1 MSRTAATGRSGS
13 SADLPSRPD
22 RPRQEIGLHKQNQ
35 TPAFPAGF
43 PRRVF
48 LPPQCLQGGRTC
60 RAGEVVGRPMVAPT
74 FIAGTAIKFV
84 GAGIAARLSQ
94 SSPHLVGA
102 DALMPSEEGCSIPF
116 PPGRRKLHIRSLL
129 LPFQT
134 GTISLGSGLADK
146 WGLSPKATGGVS
158 IFQEKKEG
166 RAKPEL
172 QTVPPSRQ
180 KKPAPF
186 RFRRGGEN
194 SISAAFF
201 FLPKL

>member
-1 MSRTAATGRSGS
+1 MSRTAAIGRSGS
-13 SADLPSRPD
+13 SADLSSRPD

-35 TPAFPAGF
+35 TPTFPAGF
-43 PRRVF
+43 PRRVL

-129 LPFQT
+129 LPLRKATVSLGCLSVLYPCRSGLPPLTKGRWHLRSKCRRGRRTPVTARFSPFAAQT
-134 GTISLGSGLADK
+134 GPI
-146 WGLSPKATGGVS
+146 P
-158 IFQEKKEG
+158 
-166 RAKPEL
+166 
-172 QTVPPSRQ
+172 VPP
-180 KKPAPF
+180 A
-186 RFRRGGEN
+186 
-194 SISAAFF
+194 
-201 FLPKL
+201 

>member
-1 MSRTAATGRSGS
+1 
-13 SADLPSRPD
+13 
-22 RPRQEIGLHKQNQ
+22 
-35 TPAFPAGF
+35 
-43 PRRVF
+43 
-48 LPPQCLQGGRTC
+48 
-60 RAGEVVGRPMVAPT
+60 MVAPT

-146 WGLSPKATGGVS
+146 WGLSSKATGGVFETVLFFLLPRKKRTVL

-180 KKPAPF
+180 KKPAAF

>member
-35 TPAFPAGF
+35 PPTFPAGF
-43 PRRVF
+43 PRRVL
-48 LPPQCLQGGRTC
+48 LPPQCLQEGRTC

-102 DALMPSEEGCSIPF
+102 DALMPSEEACSIPF

-129 LPFQT
+129 LPLRKANVSLGCLSVLYPCRSGLPPLRKGRWHLRSKCRRGRRTPVTARFPPFAAQT
-134 GTISLGSGLADK
+134 GPI
-146 WGLSPKATGGVS
+146 P
-158 IFQEKKEG
+158 
-166 RAKPEL
+166 
-172 QTVPPSRQ
+172 VPP
-180 KKPAPF
+180 A
-186 RFRRGGEN
+186 
-194 SISAAFF
+194 
-201 FLPKL
+201 

>member
-1 MSRTAATGRSGS
+1 MSRTAAIGRSGS

-35 TPAFPAGF
+35 TPTFPAGF
-43 PRRVF
+43 PRRVL

-129 LPFQT
+129 LPLRKATVSLGCLSVLYPCRSGLPPLTKGRWHLRSKCRRGRRTPVTARFSPFAAQT
-134 GTISLGSGLADK
+134 GPI
-146 WGLSPKATGGVS
+146 P
-158 IFQEKKEG
+158 
-166 RAKPEL
+166 
-172 QTVPPSRQ
+172 VPP
-180 KKPAPF
+180 A
-186 RFRRGGEN
+186 
-194 SISAAFF
+194 
-201 FLPKL
+201 

>member
-13 SADLPSRPD
+13 SADLHSRPD

-35 TPAFPAGF
+35 TPTFPAGF
-43 PRRVF
+43 PPAGSSSAAVF
-48 LPPQCLQGGRTC
+48 AGGRTC

-129 LPFQT
+129 LPLRKATVSLGCLSVF
-134 GTISLGSGLADK
+134 ISLPQRLA
-146 WGLSPKATGGVS
+146 SPY
-158 IFQEKKEG
+158 EG
-166 RAKPEL
+166 EVAFAKQMPERSTDARDRPFL
-172 QTVPPSRQ
+172 ALRRTNRPHSRSS
-180 KKPAPF
+180 
-186 RFRRGGEN
+186 RIG
-194 SISAAFF
+194 
-201 FLPKL
+201 

>member
-35 TPAFPAGF
+35 TPTFPAGF
-43 PRRVF
+43 PPAGSSSAAVF
-48 LPPQCLQGGRTC
+48 AGGRTC
-60 RAGEVVGRPMVAPT
+60 RAGEVVGRPVVAPT

-129 LPFQT
+129 LPLRKATVSLGCLSVLYPCRSGLPPLTKGRWHLRSKCRRGRRTPVTARFSPFAAQT
-134 GTISLGSGLADK
+134 GPI
-146 WGLSPKATGGVS
+146 P
-158 IFQEKKEG
+158 
-166 RAKPEL
+166 
-172 QTVPPSRQ
+172 VP
-180 KKPAPF
+180 
-186 RFRRGGEN
+186 
-194 SISAAFF
+194 SA
-201 FLPKL
+201 

>member
-1 MSRTAATGRSGS
+1 MSRTAAIGRSGS

-43 PRRVF
+43 PRRVL

-102 DALMPSEEGCSIPF
+102 DALMPSEEACSIPF

-129 LPFQT
+129 LPLRKATVSLGCLSVLYPCRSGLPPLTKGRWHLRSKCRRGRRTPVTARFSPFAAQT
-134 GTISLGSGLADK
+134 GPI
-146 WGLSPKATGGVS
+146 P
-158 IFQEKKEG
+158 
-166 RAKPEL
+166 
-172 QTVPPSRQ
+172 VPP
-180 KKPAPF
+180 A
-186 RFRRGGEN
+186 
-194 SISAAFF
+194 
-201 FLPKL
+201 

>member
-1 MSRTAATGRSGS
+1 MSRTAAIGRSGS

-35 TPAFPAGF
+35 TPHLSRRFPPAGSSSAA
-43 PRRVF
+43 VF
-48 LPPQCLQGGRTC
+48 AGGRTC

-102 DALMPSEEGCSIPF
+102 DALMPSEEACSIPF

-129 LPFQT
+129 LPLRKATVSLGCLSVF
-134 GTISLGSGLADK
+134 ISLPQRLA
-146 WGLSPKATGGVS
+146 SPY
-158 IFQEKKEG
+158 EG
-166 RAKPEL
+166 EVAFAKQMPERSTDARDHPFL
-172 QTVPPSRQ
+172 ALRRTNRPHSHSSRI
-180 KKPAPF
+180 
-186 RFRRGGEN
+186 R
-194 SISAAFF
+194 
-201 FLPKL
+201 

>member
-1 MSRTAATGRSGS
+1 MSQTAATGRSGS

-35 TPAFPAGF
+35 TPTFPAGF
-43 PRRVF
+43 PRRVL

-129 LPFQT
+129 LPLRKATVSLGCLSVLYPCRSGLPPLTKGRWHLRSKCRRGRRTPVTARFSPFAAQT
-134 GTISLGSGLADK
+134 GPIPV
-146 WGLSPKATGGVS
+146 SPA
-158 IFQEKKEG
+158 
-166 RAKPEL
+166 
-172 QTVPPSRQ
+172 
-180 KKPAPF
+180 
-186 RFRRGGEN
+186 
-194 SISAAFF
+194 
-201 FLPKL
+201 

>member
-1 MSRTAATGRSGS
+1 MSRTAATGHSGS

-35 TPAFPAGF
+35 TPTFPAGF
-43 PRRVF
+43 PRRFF
-48 LPPQCLQGGRTC
+48 LLPQCLQGGRTC

-129 LPFQT
+129 LPLRKATVSLGCLSVF
-134 GTISLGSGLADK
+134 ISLPQRLA
-146 WGLSPKATGGVS
+146 SPY
-158 IFQEKKEG
+158 EG
-166 RAKPEL
+166 EVAFAKQMPERSTDARDRPFL
-172 QTVPPSRQ
+172 ALRRTNRPHSRSS
-180 KKPAPF
+180 
-186 RFRRGGEN
+186 RIG
-194 SISAAFF
+194 
-201 FLPKL
+201 

>member
-102 DALMPSEEGCSIPF
+102 DALMPSEEACSIPF

-129 LPFQT
+129 LPLRKATVSLGCLSVLYPCRSGLPPLTKGRWHLRSKCRKGRRTPVTARFSPFAAQT
-134 GTISLGSGLADK
+134 GPI
-146 WGLSPKATGGVS
+146 P
-158 IFQEKKEG
+158 
-166 RAKPEL
+166 
-172 QTVPPSRQ
+172 VPP
-180 KKPAPF
+180 A
-186 RFRRGGEN
+186 
-194 SISAAFF
+194 
-201 FLPKL
+201 

>member
-35 TPAFPAGF
+35 APTFPDGF
-43 PRRVF
+43 PRRVL
-48 LPPQCLQGGRTC
+48 LPPQCLQEGRTC

-102 DALMPSEEGCSIPF
+102 EPSC
-116 PPGRRKLHIRSLL
+116 
-129 LPFQT
+129 
-134 GTISLGSGLADK
+134 
-146 WGLSPKATGGVS
+146 
-158 IFQEKKEG
+158 
-166 RAKPEL
+166 
-172 QTVPPSRQ
+172 RQ
-180 KKPAPF
+180 KKAAPF

-194 SISAAFF
+194 SISAASF
-201 FLPKL
+201 FLSERQPFHWVAFRFLYPCRSGLPPLTKGRWHLRSKCRRGRRTPVTARFSPFAAQTGPIPVPPA

>member
-1 MSRTAATGRSGS
+1 MSRTAAIGRSGS

-22 RPRQEIGLHKQNQ
+22 RPRQEIGLHKQNH
-35 TPAFPAGF
+35 PPPFPPVSPGGF
-43 PRRVF
+43 FFRRSVYR
-48 LPPQCLQGGRTC
+48 GGRTC

-129 LPFQT
+129 LPLRKSTVSLGCLSVF
-134 GTISLGSGLADK
+134 ISLPQRLA
-146 WGLSPKATGGVS
+146 SPY
-158 IFQEKKEG
+158 EG
-166 RAKPEL
+166 EVAFAKQMPERSTDARDRPFL
-172 QTVPPSRQ
+172 ALRRTNRPHSHSSRI
-180 KKPAPF
+180 
-186 RFRRGGEN
+186 R
-194 SISAAFF
+194 
-201 FLPKL
+201 

>member
-1 MSRTAATGRSGS
+1 MSRTAATGHSGS

-35 TPAFPAGF
+35 TPTFPAGF
-43 PRRVF
+43 PRRFF
-48 LPPQCLQGGRTC
+48 LLPQCLQGGRTC

-129 LPFQT
+129 LPLRKATVSLGCLSVLYPCRSGLPPLTKGRWHLRSKCRRGRRTPVTARFSPFAAQT
-134 GTISLGSGLADK
+134 GPI
-146 WGLSPKATGGVS
+146 P
-158 IFQEKKEG
+158 
-166 RAKPEL
+166 
-172 QTVPPSRQ
+172 VPP
-180 KKPAPF
+180 A
-186 RFRRGGEN
+186 
-194 SISAAFF
+194 
-201 FLPKL
+201 

>member
-35 TPAFPAGF
+35 TPTFPAGF
-43 PRRVF
+43 PRRVL

-129 LPFQT
+129 LPFRKPT
-134 GTISLGSGLADK
+134 ASLGRLSVDIGKERERPKPGALPAYPSSCRGRRLCRPVGQYDLAEGFCVSDVQCA
-146 WGLSPKATGGVS
+146 GRTGS
-158 IFQEKKEG
+158 
-166 RAKPEL
+166 
-172 QTVPPSRQ
+172 S
-180 KKPAPF
+180 APTN
-186 RFRRGGEN
+186 R
-194 SISAAFF
+194 I
-201 FLPKL
+201 